1 MSKITSES
9 SNYRPKKF
17 IKSNGINNL
26 PKVAKKTISTTNEKI
41 ITTTKNKKIFIS
53 ESTSNMTGP
62 GSIIKIDNQNPNQK
76 FYKLT
81 TYSSNNNFHPIQV
94 NQQPKEILLQNNNI
108 NTNQNTNV
116 ITNLNKNIIYNNNP
130 FNNNDYY
137 ESKYQQKI
145 THTNKEYN
153 ESGGYSSCSYDVKRT
168 KKTIKYNYNSPERS
182 PKILVKSILCSP
194 ISVSYTEIDKPILNK
209 AYNEYK
215 EETEETEIMI
225 KTKMKKIWENE
236 GKCVTESNFSY
247 IGDNNYNNNNDII
260 EEYEKKIEEL
270 NSTVYSL
277 KNIKTTLEQQIEELT
292 NNLNNKEFLNM
303 GMQSFHFN
311 FIKFNKNNNKIDNEL
326 LCWNEII
333 QKENINSINIV
344 KTKNIKKP
352 LLIQNLEKI
361 DIYRKKK
368 QKNVIEYGT
377 YLEILTPNTTT
388 KYFSNISIEYG
399 NEIYIPGKVKF
410 KNKKQSLKG
419 FDILRKP
426 KQKYIIQYIDEI
438 KISMDTNLKLK
449 QKPKFNNIIEETNN
463 IFIPSKK
470 KELFTWDT
478 FFGQELYILAKKKKK
493 KKFEIVFLDDI
504 EILKTPRPQNEIQ
517 FNETIGI
524 IPEPKAPFEIN
535 FTEEFY
541 IPESINKLK
550 AIPKPINKIV
560 NRDKIRLLGKN
571 IGKNIIQKVSLIE
584 IYPLIKQKIIE
595 YVENDSIFIPGL
607 IRPDNVIEEGDY
619 IQIFPEYIKS
629 IELICETCDLINI
642 FGFDIPKNEQQTLE
656 GFDIISITKPI
667 NENIIEQIDPI
678 FIEPTPKMPNLDIEY
693 GDEVFIEQLLK
704 PENDMITLKGF
715 TILKSEKPLNEI
727 EFIDEIELQPE
738 VKQPFE
744 LLFQNNELFS
754 IESIK
759 KPENKLHR
767 IDGFE
772 IIINKPKTKII
783 MEKVND
789 INILGK
795 IKSNV
800 LVVEF
805 GDEIII
811 EEEDRP
817 IYKKQRTEEVKLLK
831 KPKMKN
837 IKQNTSSFQLLK
849 KFKLKSIKPKNKI
862 QKCENIN
869 LYPKTIKKNN
879 KLEIY
884 FGEELYIE
892 GIIKPNEEKEIITEP
907 KKPIKLICQKKESF
921 TIKHLKKTKNKNKIH
936 RIGAFD
942 ILKQLKPNNNI
953 YQKLSRFYIGGNKK
967 ITKNIDYYYNIN
979 RYYDNIIENAENFQ
993 IISVSIRELY
1003 QQRLQGF
1010 MICKKEKKPFE
1021 MEKNYNFIILKEY
1034 DTLFG
1039 RSMWKNLYIQNE
1051 HFNIQNERKFKNE
1064 IQDDF
1069 LIEGNSQSSKFKD
1082 TFLINDSFTNSRD
1095 LSSDICRFCGGK
1107 KRLND
1112 DFVSDKKI
1120 NILKSKKENY
1130 NYRKNTNNSNVHVVK
1145 NNLYKTLLALPQN
1158 EIDYINNIEISYINE
1173 NNKYIYNSDDEE
1185 IRSKK
1190 YYQNNINNYNKKYNI
1205 NKNAKIFE
1213 YNKNYNNNLSSN
1225 TTSDICNISQT
1236 TDDFRKYENNTL
1248 KTSKR
1253 IKTSNIVRKRI
1264 IHGNEINYNNYN
1276 NYQKGF
1282 SRYTFYRQFSNSGG
1296 ETSNRMYQSKSK
1308 SQLKTI
1314 PLNKNKR
1321 RKLFRFEEG
1330 KGIKIIYQ

>member
-1 MSKITSES
+1 MSKIISES
-9 SNYRPKKF
+9 SNYRPKKI

-26 PKVAKKTISTTNEKI
+26 PKVQKKIISTTNEEI
-41 ITTTKNKKIFIS
+41 ITTTKNEKTFIS
-53 ESTSNMTGP
+53 GETSNVIGP
-62 GSIIKIDNQNPNQK
+62 GSIIQLDNQIPNQK
-76 FYKLT
+76 FYKLV
-81 TYSSNNNFHPIQV
+81 TYSPDINYHPVQV
-94 NQQPKEILLQNNNI
+94 NQPKEILLQNNNI
-108 NTNQNTNV
+108 NTK
-116 ITNLNKNIIYNNNP
+116 LNKNIIYNNNQ

-153 ESGGYSSCSYDVKRT
+153 ESGGYTSCSYDVKRT
-168 KKTIKYNYNSPERS
+168 KKTIKYSYNSPERTS
-182 PKILVKSILCSP
+182 KIFVKSILCSP

-209 AYNEYK
+209 AYNAYK

-225 KTKMKKIWENE
+225 RTKMKKIWENE
-236 GKCVTESNFSY
+236 GKCVTECNFSY
-247 IGDNNYNNNNDII
+247 IGDSNYSNNYII
-260 EEYEKKIEEL
+260 EEYERKIEEL

-292 NNLNNKEFLNM
+292 YSLNNKEFFNM

-311 FIKFNKNNNKIDNEL
+311 FNKYNKNNNNINYESL
-326 LCWNEII
+326 SWNEII

-344 KTKNIKKP
+344 KTKKIKKP

-361 DIYRKKK
+361 NLYGKKK

-388 KYFSNISIEYG
+388 KNFSNISIEYG
-399 NEIYIPGKVKF
+399 NEIYIPGKLKF

-419 FDILRKP
+419 SDILRKS
-426 KQKYIIQYIDEI
+426 KHKYIIQYPDEI
-438 KISMDTNLKLK
+438 KISMDSNLKLK
-449 QKPKFNNIIEETNN
+449 QKPKFNNIIEATNN

-493 KKFEIVFLDDI
+493 KFEIVYLEDL
-504 EILKTPRPQNEIQ
+504 EILKAPRPQNEIE
-517 FNETIGI
+517 FNDTIGI
-524 IPEPKAPFEIN
+524 TPEPKAPFEIN

-550 AIPKPINKIV
+550 AIPKPKNKIV
-560 NRDKIRLLGKN
+560 NIDKIRLLGKN
-571 IGKNIIQKVSLIE
+571 IDKNIIQKVSLIE
-584 IYPLIKQKIIE
+584 IYPLIKPKIIE
-595 YVENDSIFIPGL
+595 YEENDSIFIPGL

-619 IQIFPEYIKS
+619 IQIFPEYVKS

-678 FIEPTPKMPNLDIEY
+678 FIEPTPKMRYLYIEY
-693 GDEVFIEQLLK
+693 GDEMLFEQLLK
-704 PENDMITLKGF
+704 PENDMVTLKGF

-727 EFIDEIELQPE
+727 EYIDEIELQPE

-754 IESIK
+754 VEGIK

-772 IIINKPKTKII
+772 IIVNKPKTKII
-783 MEKVND
+783 TEKIND

-795 IKSNV
+795 KKSNE
-800 LVVEF
+800 LFVEF

-817 IYKKQRTEEVKLLK
+817 IYKKQRTEEVKILK

-837 IKQNTSSFQLLK
+837 IKQNTSNFQLLK
-849 KFKLKSIKPKNKI
+849 KFKLKSIKPINKI

-869 LYPKTIKKNN
+869 LYPKTIKNNN

-884 FGEELYIE
+884 FGDELYIE
-892 GIIKPNEEKEIITEP
+892 GIIKPNEEKEIITKT

-921 TIKHLKKTKNKNKIH
+921 TIEHIKRTKNKNKIH

-942 ILKQLKPNNNI
+942 IIKQLKPNNNI
-953 YQKLSRFYIGGNKK
+953 CQKLSRFYIGGNKK
-967 ITKNIDYYYNIN
+967 ITKNINYYYNIN
-979 RYYDNIIENAENFQ
+979 RYYDNVIENTENFQ

-1010 MICKKEKKPFE
+1010 MICKKEKRPFE
-1021 MEKNYNFIILKEY
+1021 MEKNYNFIILKKY
-1034 DTLFG
+1034 NTLYG
-1039 RSMWKNLYIQNE
+1039 RSMWNNLYIQNE
-1051 HFNIQNERKFKNE
+1051 HFYIQNERKFKNE

-1082 TFLINDSFTNSRD
+1082 TFLINDSFTNSKD
-1095 LSSDICRFCGGK
+1095 LSLDICRFCGGK

-1112 DFVSDKKI
+1112 DFISDKKI
-1120 NILKSKKENY
+1120 NVLKSKEENY
-1130 NYRKNTNNSNVHVVK
+1130 NYRKNTNISNVHVVK

-1158 EIDYINNIEISYINE
+1158 EIDYINNIEISCINK
-1173 NNKYIYNSDDEE
+1173 NDKYIYNSDDEE
-1185 IRSKK
+1185 IRTKK
-1190 YYQNNINNYNKKYNI
+1190 FYKNNINNYNKKYNI
-1205 NKNAKIFE
+1205 NKNTKILE
-1213 YNKNYNNNLSSN
+1213 YNKNYNNISSN
-1225 TTSDICNISQT
+1225 NTSDICNISQT
-1236 TDDFRKYENNTL
+1236 TDDFRKNENNTL
-1248 KTSKR
+1248 KTNKR
-1253 IKTSNIVRKRI
+1253 IKTSNIIRKRI
-1264 IHGNEINYNNYN
+1264 IQGNEINNNNFYNNYNNYN

-1282 SRYTFYRQFSNSGG
+1282 SRYTFYRHFSNSGG
-1296 ETSNRMYQSKSK
+1296 ETSNRMYQRQSK

-1314 PLNKNKR
+1314 PINKNQR